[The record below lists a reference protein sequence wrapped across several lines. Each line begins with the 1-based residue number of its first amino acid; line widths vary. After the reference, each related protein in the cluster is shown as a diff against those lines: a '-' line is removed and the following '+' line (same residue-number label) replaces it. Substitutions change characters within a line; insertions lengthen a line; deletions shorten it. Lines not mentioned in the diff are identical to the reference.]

1 MTGTALGQP
10 VRPKPPAP
18 RPAPT
23 PTPTPTPTPAPPP
36 PAVEIDDPMLA
47 PPAAPATELASWDAA
62 RRLLATSS
70 TDLRR
75 ADAAVA
81 RAEAAVTQARS
92 AILPRASAVAVGEI
106 DLLHPD
112 TAPSI
117 PPGADY
123 EPTSPLGTATI
134 SATQSLID
142 VGAWRG
148 LSAARAD
155 RKAATLGR
163 ADEDRRITRDLA
175 RAMLAVSAAVR
186 ATELNRLGLR
196 QALERAQITK
206 RTFQLGAATDL
217 DVVRI
222 EQDVAVA
229 RAAVIDG
236 DEQLRV
242 ARESLGLL
250 LGVDGEVGVGAA
262 LTGAALLAAL
272 DGQCRPLGAGEL
284 RADLAAAAAD
294 VEAAALRTRQ
304 ARAGYLPTLDL
315 FSTAFAYTTDPAPGR
330 VATWIVGLQLSV
342 PIWEGGLRGGVIA
355 ERRAAEDVARADAEA
370 ARRTA
375 RVEVARSRR
384 GTGVSTAQVEA
395 ATSARAL
402 AERVEAMT
410 RRSFEIGRATSL
422 ELVQSAGLLRQAD
435 LTLTARQFELE
446 AARVDELLMEARCD
460 R

>member
-1 MTGTALGQP
+1 MRRPRPRRPAWALIPALVAMTGTALGQP

-18 RPAPT
+18 RPAPA
-23 PTPTPTPTPAPPP
+23 PTPTPTPAAPP

-175 RAMLAVSAAVR
+175 RAMLAVSAAMR

-206 RTFQLGAATDL
+206 RTFQLGAATDP

-222 EQDVAVA
+222 EQDVPVA
-229 RAAVIDG
+229 RAA
-236 DEQLRV
+236 L
-242 ARESLGLL
+242 
-250 LGVDGEVGVGAA
+250 
-262 LTGAALLAAL
+262 
-272 DGQCRPLGAGEL
+272 
-284 RADLAAAAAD
+284 
-294 VEAAALRTRQ
+294 
-304 ARAGYLPTLDL
+304 
-315 FSTAFAYTTDPAPGR
+315 
-330 VATWIVGLQLSV
+330 
-342 PIWEGGLRGGVIA
+342 
-355 ERRAAEDVARADAEA
+355 
-370 ARRTA
+370 
-375 RVEVARSRR
+375 
-384 GTGVSTAQVEA
+384 
-395 ATSARAL
+395 
-402 AERVEAMT
+402 
-410 RRSFEIGRATSL
+410 
-422 ELVQSAGLLRQAD
+422 
-435 LTLTARQFELE
+435 
-446 AARVDELLMEARCD
+446 
-460 R
+460 